1 MWFAN
6 IDIQYILDPYAIVT
20 YCTSY
25 MTKIDK
31 LITLELHYIIKKR
44 ITNNINVNTIIQKL
58 NNVFLNAQQ
67 MVVQVVT

>member
-1 MWFAN
+1 LWFAN